1 MTSFSRFTGTN
12 MLPGRPVP
20 RSTSPTSSE
29 PTPTSLPSASSR
41 AAPPNSSIGGKVES
55 YYFGLGAD
63 DFYLIADVPST
74 EAIVA
79 ATLTGASHGGLTAR
93 TIPLLS
99 PEQIDA
105 AIRISPSYR
114 KPGS

>member
-1 MTSFSRFTGTN
+1 LEGTVPKFLVIGSYTAEGAKGVLAEGGTGRRKATEQ
-12 MLPGRPVP
+12 LI
-20 RSTSPTSSE
+20 
-29 PTPTSLPSASSR
+29 
-41 AAPPNSSIGGKVES
+41 SSIGGKVES